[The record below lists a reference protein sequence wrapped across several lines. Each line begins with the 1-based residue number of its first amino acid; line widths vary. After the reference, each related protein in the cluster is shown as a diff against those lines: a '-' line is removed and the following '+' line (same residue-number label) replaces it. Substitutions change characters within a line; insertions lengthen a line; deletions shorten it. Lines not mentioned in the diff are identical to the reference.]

1 MTEKTLSV
9 SFSKEMEDVSFNL
22 TKEKEIEL
30 MTRAQNGDIK
40 ARNQLVESQ
49 LKQITSVARSYA
61 DHRNPL
67 SELVSE
73 GVLGFDH
80 AIKKFDLSVG
90 VRFVT
95 YYRAWVRDY
104 INRYVLENRVVRT
117 PLNHSKKSQK
127 TIDKEIAEGKNPV
140 KMADVCS
147 MDKQVKDGD
156 TTTYGDFLPC
166 GDCVE
171 TNVNTS
177 LSVRKVL
184 KQLNRTS
191 KEWKILK
198 YHYIDGMTMDEI
210 GDLFGISKQAVS
222 ANMNKTIK
230 RLRSRI

>member
-22 TKEKEIEL
+22 TREKEIEL
-30 MTRAQNGDIK
+30 MTRAQSGDIK

-140 KMADVCS
+140 KIADVCS

-156 TTTYGDFLPC
+156 TTTYGDFIAC
-166 GDCVE
+166 NDCIE

-177 LSVRKVL
+177 LSVKKIL
-184 KQLNRTS
+184 KQLNRNS
-191 KEWKILK
+191 REWKILK
-198 YHYIDGMTMDEI
+198 YHHIDGMTMDEI

-222 ANMNKTIK
+222 ANMNKTIQ